1 MLAWAVLFV
10 PSQAFAYVIRGTMV
24 DGGTNKPIRKVL
36 IVGRNAENKVRV
48 GIETDQNG
56 QFASANVSD
65 TTLSLEITK
74 EGYAPVYMRVDGTM
88 ESFLDLGVVRLSPMS
103 VSLDEVTVTAQS
115 VTQTADRYIII
126 PSSRE
131 LEQSTNGLSLLNRI
145 QFKLPGLMVNE
156 TLRSVS
162 VDNKTPVFKIN
173 GKPTDINHVL
183 SVSPDNVLRVEY
195 HDNPDIRY
203 GNRQI
208 INFILK
214 PRDDGGYVIAN

>member
-1 MLAWAVLFV
+1 MRDSLKKFRKWNVVKSLGVMLAWAVLFV

-162 VDNKTPVFKIN
+162 VDNKTPVFKIVF
-173 GKPTDINHVL
+173 P
-183 SVSPDNVLRVEY
+183 
-195 HDNPDIRY
+195 
-203 GNRQI
+203 
-208 INFILK
+208 
-214 PRDDGGYVIAN
+214 